1 MKQINEALD
10 QYHRLKYTIKAAQL
24 KIAEKYKPRLIILDT
39 LIADAKKQKLHFVQ
53 AIKERED
60 LKIKIFSKQEELYQ
74 KYKPKLEAAH
84 NRIVEAKKEG
94 IGKKIKQFMKR

>member
-1 MKQINEALD
+1 MSKVEALN
-10 QYHRLKYTIKAAQL
+10 QYHALKHTIKAEQL

-39 LIADAKKQKLHFVQ
+39 LIVDAKKQKLHFVQ